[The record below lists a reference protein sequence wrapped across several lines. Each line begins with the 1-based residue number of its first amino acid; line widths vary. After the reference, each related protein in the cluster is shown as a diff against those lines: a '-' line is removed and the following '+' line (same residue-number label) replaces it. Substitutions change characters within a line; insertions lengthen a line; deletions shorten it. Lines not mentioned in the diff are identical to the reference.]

1 MVTGDAA
8 RETVVAGGLD
18 DAEGGRENN
27 YERSG
32 QLHEGELV
40 ADDVRSGGG
49 RGEREKESGR
59 RGREGGGQDEL
70 GEIRRREGR

>member
-18 DAEGGRENN
+18 DTESGSENN

-49 RGEREKESGR
+49 RRERERKRAGDGAEKAAGKMSWAK
-59 RGREGGGQDEL
+59 
-70 GEIRRREGR
+70 